1 MSSNPSYSELLWTA
15 PLVGAI
21 QEKRGRRNAL
31 AQNDGGA
38 ATNPTNPTKAPQPRR
53 DYEPAVEAA
62 PGTTSV
68 FSAKPTVG
76 TV

>member
-38 ATNPTNPTKAPQPRR
+38 ATNPTKAPQPRR

-62 PGTTSV
+62 PSTTSV